1 MYSIDLEY
9 GVGRIRAGQVSIKF
23 RVFEEPLY
31 RVQWQS
37 FEIVMAGECHCVARS
52 HNRWHVDRQILQPR
66 RACNRTIPNDFIY
79 IHTDTHTYVY
89 IKNENKKKMR
99 SNRGTVTRIN
109 FITGSVTG
117 TAL

>member
-79 IHTDTHTYVY
+79 IYTHTQTHTHMY
-89 IKNENKKKMR
+89 I
-99 SNRGTVTRIN
+99 
-109 FITGSVTG
+109 
-117 TAL
+117 